1 MWLVR
6 TVVAVCLAFVA
17 SSISIADAHPL
28 GNFTTNHLSRLS
40 VKSGAVNLHYVL
52 DMAEIP
58 TVALQRSLAADGR
71 PSAAQY
77 AAWGKMHGIA
87 ILDQLDLRAG
97 DVRVPLTL
105 SGTSVATRP
114 GAAGLQTIYFTADFR
129 ATLPAGTRALAYA
142 DRTESGRLGWKDAV
156 LAPSTEPTR
165 ELRVYPN
172 ALIGSPRTRT
182 TLNATIDATG
192 VAHVAADAPDNAPAA
207 AAPSA
212 ARSNAL
218 SELLARQNGGPLV
231 LLGALLLAIALGALH
246 ALEPG
251 HGKTLLAVSLVGARA
266 TASQALILASSLT
279 VAHTIG
285 VLVLGI
291 IVLYAT
297 RWIVPEAIY
306 PWITLLSGAL
316 VATVGARALAAAIRA
331 RRPRAHEHPHV
342 HPQAQPHAHEHAHG
356 LGAGEHHG
364 HADHVHDRDHA
375 HGHSHDHGH
384 PHAHDLVHAHGA
396 HDHAGLDDEA
406 HARAHAIPGTAP
418 LTFRTAVLAAATGN
432 IAPCPAA
439 LVVLLAAISLH
450 QIAFGLGLIV
460 AFSIGL
466 AATLTTLG
474 IAVVRGA
481 AWLSGRPQFDR
492 VAKFAPLLSAGVIA
506 VIGAVMVGEG
516 MVAQGVP
523 APVPILAALTLLA
536 IAGYAFMLPHR
547 HSTVGSVHA

>member
-1 MWLVR
+1 MWLAR
-6 TVVAVCLAFVA
+6 TAIAMCLAFVA
-17 SSISIADAHPL
+17 CCVSSADAHPL

-40 VKSGAVNLHYVL
+40 VRTDAVRVHYVL

-58 TVALQRSLAADGR
+58 AVALQHSLAADGR
-71 PSAAQY
+71 PAAAQY
-77 AAWGKMHGIA
+77 AAWGKAHGIE
-87 ILDQLDLRAG
+87 ILGLL
-97 DVRVPLTL
+97 DVRANGVHVPLTL
-105 SGTSVATRP
+105 GNTSVSTRP
-114 GAAGLQTIYFTADFR
+114 GAAGLQTIYFTADYS
-129 ATLPAGTRALAYA
+129 AALPAGTHDLAYA
-142 DRTESGRLGWKDAV
+142 DGTEVGRLGWKDVV
-156 LAPSTEPTR
+156 LAPATEPTH

-182 TLNATIDATG
+182 SLNATIDAAG
-192 VAHVAADAPDNAPAA
+192 IAHPAADSAGAPVAS

-218 SELLARQNGGPLV
+218 SELLTRQNGGPLV

-285 VLVLGI
+285 VLVLGV

-316 VATVGARALAAAIRA
+316 VAAVGARALGAAIRA
-331 RRPRAHEHPHV
+331 RMPRAHEHPHV
-342 HPQAQPHAHEHAHG
+342 HPHAQPHDHEHAHG
-356 LGAGEHHG
+356 LGAGEHHT
-364 HADHVHDRDHA
+364 HADHT
-375 HGHSHDHGH
+375 HGHSHDHS
-384 PHAHDLVHAHGA
+384 
-396 HDHAGLDDEA
+396 GLDDEA

-466 AATLTTLG
+466 AATLTGLG

-492 VAKFAPLLSAGVIA
+492 VARFAPMLSAGVIA

-516 MVAQGVP
+516 MVAQGVGSV
-523 APVPILAALTLLA
+523 PVVAGLTLVA

-547 HSTVGSVHA
+547 HAPATSVHA